1 MFCIVFNL
9 KSIAMELLT
18 VPLKKT
24 NEVDLVKPLKNLIQ
38 GSNIKQ
44 SDSSQNLEKI
54 NSLNKQR
61 NHAVFKVFE
70 KNDAALEAIYA

>member
-1 MFCIVFNL
+1 
-9 KSIAMELLT
+9 MELLT
-18 VPLKKT
+18 IPLKKT
-24 NEVDLVKPLKNLIQ
+24 NEVDLVKPLKNIIQ

-44 SDSSQNLEKI
+44 SDNSQTLEKI

-70 KNDAALEAIYA
+70 KNDAALEAIYG

>member
-1 MFCIVFNL
+1 
-9 KSIAMELLT
+9 MELLT

-24 NEVDLVKPLKNLIQ
+24 NEVDLSKPLKNLIQ
-38 GSNIKQ
+38 GANIKQ
-44 SDSSQNLEKI
+44 GDTSQNIDKI

-70 KNDAALEAIYA
+70 KNDAALEAIYG

>member
-1 MFCIVFNL
+1 
-9 KSIAMELLT
+9 MELLT
-18 VPLKKT
+18 IPLKKT
-24 NEVDLVKPLKNLIQ
+24 NEVDLAKPLKSLLQ

-54 NSLNKQR
+54 ASLNKQR

-70 KNDAALEAIYA
+70 KNEAALEVIYG

>member
-1 MFCIVFNL
+1 
-9 KSIAMELLT
+9 MELLT
-18 VPLKKT
+18 IPLKKT

-38 GSNIKQ
+38 GSSIKQ

>member
-1 MFCIVFNL
+1 
-9 KSIAMELLT
+9 MELLT

-38 GSNIKQ
+38 SSNVKQ
-44 SDSSQNLEKI
+44 SDNSQNIEKI

-70 KNDAALEAIYA
+70 KNDAALEAIYG

>member
-1 MFCIVFNL
+1 
-9 KSIAMELLT
+9 MELLT

-24 NEVDLVKPLKNLIQ
+24 NEVDLSKPLKNLIQ
-38 GSNIKQ
+38 GANIKQ
-44 SDSSQNLEKI
+44 GDNSQNIDKI

-70 KNDAALEAIYA
+70 KNDAALEAIYG

>member
-1 MFCIVFNL
+1 
-9 KSIAMELLT
+9 MELLT
-18 VPLKKT
+18 IPLKKT

-38 GSNIKQ
+38 GSSIKQ

-70 KNDAALEAIYA
+70 KNDAALEAIFA

>member
-1 MFCIVFNL
+1 
-9 KSIAMELLT
+9 MELLT

-38 GSNIKQ
+38 SANIKQ
-44 SDSSQNLEKI
+44 SESSQSQNIDKI
-54 NSLNKQR
+54 NSFNKQR

-70 KNDAALEAIYA
+70 KNEAALEAIYA

>member
-1 MFCIVFNL
+1 
-9 KSIAMELLT
+9 MELLT

-38 GSNIKQ
+38 SPNIKQ
-44 SDSSQNLEKI
+44 SDSSQNSEKI

>member
-1 MFCIVFNL
+1 
-9 KSIAMELLT
+9 MELLI

-24 NEVDLVKPLKNLIQ
+24 SEVDLVKPLKNIIQ

-44 SDSSQNLEKI
+44 SDSSQNIDKI

-70 KNDAALEAIYA
+70 KNDAALEAIYS

>member
-1 MFCIVFNL
+1 
-9 KSIAMELLT
+9 MELLT

-24 NEVDLVKPLKNLIQ
+24 NEVDLVKPLRNLIQ
-38 GSNIKQ
+38 SSNVKQ
-44 SDSSQNLEKI
+44 GENTAENLEKI
-54 NSLNKQR
+54 NVLSKQR

>member
-1 MFCIVFNL
+1 
-9 KSIAMELLT
+9 MELLT

-24 NEVDLVKPLKNLIQ
+24 NEVDLAKPLKNIIQ

-44 SDSSQNLEKI
+44 SDSSQSQNIDKI
-54 NSLNKQR
+54 NILNKQR

-70 KNDAALEAIYA
+70 KNDAALEAICS

>member
-1 MFCIVFNL
+1 M
-9 KSIAMELLT
+9 
-18 VPLKKT
+18 PLKKT

-38 GSNIKQ
+38 SSNVKQ
-44 SDSSQNLEKI
+44 SDNSQNIDKI
-54 NSLNKQR
+54 NILNKQR

>member
-1 MFCIVFNL
+1 
-9 KSIAMELLT
+9 MELLT

-38 GSNIKQ
+38 GSNVKQ
-44 SDSSQNLEKI
+44 SDSSQNIEKI

>member
-1 MFCIVFNL
+1 
-9 KSIAMELLT
+9 MELLT

-44 SDSSQNLEKI
+44 SDSLQNLEKI

-70 KNDAALEAIYA
+70 KNDAALEAIYAWV

>member
-1 MFCIVFNL
+1 
-9 KSIAMELLT
+9 MELLT
-18 VPLKKT
+18 IPLKKT
-24 NEVDLVKPLKNLIQ
+24 NEVDLVKPLKNLIA
-38 GSNIKQ
+38 SPNIKQ
-44 SDSSQNLEKI
+44 SDSSQNIEKI

>member
-1 MFCIVFNL
+1 
-9 KSIAMELLT
+9 MELLI
-18 VPLKKT
+18 VPLKKSS
-24 NEVDLVKPLKNLIQ
+24 EVDLVKPLKNIIQ

-44 SDSSQNLEKI
+44 SDSSQNIDKI

-70 KNDAALEAIYA
+70 KNDAALEAIYS